1 MKYVCLTLGL
11 VAGLPTKRAQR
22 GKMEHLQV
30 LGSRFLLLTLTH
42 DAGLCPCS
50 IVATS
55 KQPLSVTCTSA
66 HPWDMTDKDLNLY
79 IAPTHCVAWDESLNL
94 SGLPFPHA

>member
-1 MKYVCLTLGL
+1 MKYICLTLGL
-11 VAGLPTKRAQR
+11 VAGLPTKGSQR
-22 GKMEHLQV
+22 GRMEQLQV

-42 DAGLCPCS
+42 HSGLCPGS

-55 KQPLSVTCTSA
+55 KQPLGFMCTSA
-66 HPWDMTDKDLNLY
+66 HPWNVTDKDLHLY